1 MFGIV
6 QQLWNLYF
14 QAEYLLCRNSPAV
27 FSGCR
32 TSQPTSPK
40 PYQILSVVGWII
52 ANWDTRTWETNK
64 KWVKPPRFSY
74 SAASHPYFVI
84 DQIYQYL
91 SVHWAKGTRWKFRL
105 PAFQKK
111 GLQLGGAMPRES
123 RSPSSQGKNMAET
136 TNQSSLTLHVYESWQ
151 NARGHAQATHRPVRA
166 HMRDICTAHHT
177 LHLARSSYVNGRV
190 ETHRCSQRLI
200 AHNMILNT
208 FKIYGK
214 YVYTQTYVI
223 LYIHN
228 VHDIYTIHTLLCHK
242 VWFHSCVYPPTPADA
257 RGSAPGNKTFDSC
270 RTTTTTA
277 TATATATTSFLKAVW
292 LLVSR
297 LGGWLMARQEQQQ
310 RSSSSRSSSSKRQEQ
325 LAARG
330 GQQQQ
335 QQQSFNCSFRRDV
348 FGTRFRGLSV
358 RHWHGVLVWRGGGSS
373 SKCNG
378 SKCINLGRVAAVAVA
393 AAAASLE

>member
-91 SVHWAKGTRWKFRL
+91 SVHWAEGTRWKFWL

-277 TATATATTSFLKAVW
+277 TATTSFLKAVW

-310 RSSSSRSSSSKRQEQ
+310 RSSSSKRQEQ

-335 QQQSFNCSFRRDV
+335 QQQSFNLLLQKRRFWDAISRPV
-348 FGTRFRGLSV
+348 RPSLAWCFSV
-358 RHWHGVLVWRGGGSS
+358 AGGG
-373 SKCNG
+373 
-378 SKCINLGRVAAVAVA
+378 A
-393 AAAASLE
+393 AAANATAANAST